1 MNEKWLNQLRVLGPG
16 LLWAGAAIGV
26 SHLVQSTRA
35 GAIYG
40 FSLVAIVLIANILK
54 YPFFEFGPRYA
65 AATGRSLL
73 DGYKELGNW
82 AMIIFLILTF
92 GTMFAIQAAVTI
104 VTAGLA
110 AHLFGISFTPFI
122 WSLLLL
128 SICILILIIGRYP
141 LLDKVIKLIIVL
153 LSISTIIAVV
163 TATAHGNSVLDN
175 FSSPAVWTISGVSFM
190 VALMGW
196 MPSAIDISVWHSLW
210 TLERKKETG
219 HKPSLGESLFDFKL
233 GYIGTAVLALGF
245 LTLGALVMHGTGEQL
260 SPQGAVFANQLID
273 IYVRTLGEWSR
284 PIRGQPRLFSR
295 CRIPTAAVTTLNQM
309 LSTGAG

>member
-1 MNEKWLNQLRVLGPG
+1 MKDKWLNQIRALGPG

-40 FSLVAIVLIANILK
+40 FTLVGIVLIANVLK

-65 AATGRSLL
+65 AATGKSLL

-104 VTAGLA
+104 VTSGLA
-110 AHLFGISFTPFI
+110 AHLFGVSLTPFI

-153 LSISTIIAVV
+153 LSISTIVAVV
-163 TATAHGNSVLDN
+163 AATGHGSSVRAD
-175 FSSPAVWTISGVSFM
+175 FSNPAVWTISGVSFM

-210 TLERKKETG
+210 TLERRKETG
-219 HKPSLGESLFDFKL
+219 HKPSLRESLFDFKL
-233 GYIGTAVLALGF
+233 GYFGTALLALGF

-260 SPQGAVFANQLID
+260 APDGAGFANQIID

-284 PIRGQPRLFSR
+284 PI
-295 CRIPTAAVTTLNQM
+295 I
-309 LSTGAG
+309 